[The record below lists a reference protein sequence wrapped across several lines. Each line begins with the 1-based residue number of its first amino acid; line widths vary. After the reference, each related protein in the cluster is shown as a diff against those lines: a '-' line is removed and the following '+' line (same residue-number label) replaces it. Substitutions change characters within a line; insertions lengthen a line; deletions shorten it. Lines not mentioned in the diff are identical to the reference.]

1 MMEQMKTMVQLSLF
15 CGSTLMGASFKFDLF
30 ALFVQQYV
38 FEYNDR
44 GVESMR
50 GGTSP

>member
-1 MMEQMKTMVQLSLF
+1 
-15 CGSTLMGASFKFDLF
+15 MGASFKFDLF

-44 GVESMR
+44 GVDSR